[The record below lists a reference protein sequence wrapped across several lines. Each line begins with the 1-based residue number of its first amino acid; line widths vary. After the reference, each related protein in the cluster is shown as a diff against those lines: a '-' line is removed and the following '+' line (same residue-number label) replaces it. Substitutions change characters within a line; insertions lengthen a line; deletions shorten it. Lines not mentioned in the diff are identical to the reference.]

1 MTTSRY
7 RVPAMDCA
15 AEEQLVRMALSAID
29 GVERVRVDLD
39 DRKVAVRHATD
50 RAGIDAAMSSLR
62 LGATHVADVED
73 ADDDPEPEDEAAERP
88 ALLLAL
94 AFNLLGF
101 FGEVGFGLVSG
112 SMGVVADGLDMG
124 ADAAVYALGLA
135 AMGTAAVRKRQLARR
150 SGWLQAVL
158 ATIGLAETVRRLVV
172 GADGPDVAVMAVV
185 ALLALVGNV
194 VVLVVLRRVRTGEAH
209 IEASWIFTAND
220 VIANLLVL
228 VAAGL
233 VAWTGSAIPDR
244 VAGFVIFAVVANGA
258 RRILS
263 MSR

>member
-15 AEEQLVRMALSAID
+15 AEEQMVRMALSTID
-29 GVERVRVDLD
+29 GIETVRVDLD
-39 DRKVAVRHATD
+39 DREVAVHHDTD
-50 RAGIDAAMSSLR
+50 RADLDAAMTSLR
-62 LGATHVADVED
+62 LGATHVEDV
-73 ADDDPEPEDEAAERP
+73 DDELEPEDEAAERP

-101 FGEVGFGLVSG
+101 VGEVGFGLVSG

-150 SGWLQAVL
+150 SGWLQAGL
-158 ATIGLAETVRRLVV
+158 ATIGLAETVRRVVV

-244 VAGFVIFAVVANGA
+244 VAGFIIFVVVANGA